1 MNADT
6 NDRITTLEP
15 GQMPT
20 ARQLIDEIRE
30 AILAAS
36 SRDVFTKLTFCHQTR
51 RCLWTGKPEFY
62 DGRLTEDESTDQV
75 WRWKGAPN
83 ISVPMCDK
91 IVRWLMLMRA
101 EVVNS
106 GDVRIMPRRASV
118 PDQGENLAEVW
129 QNSLDYFID
138 VQEAHLSYQS
148 ELFGYC
154 VEEFGYGIQ
163 LVEIEKKYRNE
174 LRTMDLQAITDALV
188 AQQQDEL
195 MQAAQA
201 AAGETPIDP
210 AQVLTDE
217 VQTGIVQQVQTAL
230 EAMLAMGGKP
240 SPDHLALITAVDARI
255 NDKEAAKVIT
265 QLRDEPN
272 QKAEY
277 TAPKDD
283 GCLFRLKTLVPWV
296 NCIHPG
302 TMSGEG
308 KTDMIAEV
316 CYLNEVQL
324 RERAMAEKWDK
335 KALDNL
341 IAQHK
346 NQFFTELY
354 LGVDM
359 PGWGLNGMGIGLI
372 VSQDALTKFP
382 HWLVIYVYRKITN
395 KAGLPMV
402 YRGALNPHME
412 TMLMWE
418 MTDLSELPIVVDT
431 SEPVSYAMDAQGV
444 GQVIADKQNFL
455 KDSLDNEGA
464 RSQLGSN
471 PPFLRTNNTH
481 VGIRPGKEMFSGRS
495 GQSYN
500 GSQFLQVPD
509 VDQGTLLIMDRV
521 EKVVDDYY
529 FRSASTDPEDKRAF
543 RKWKMMR
550 ARRCYSAVLRLIWL
564 QMQESI
570 DVLQVSAINGRP
582 VALETNRDQLR
593 GEAAISIGVHLDGL
607 SDDAA
612 DKFVKVLVQLMQA
625 DRGGA
630 VDWNEGVQ
638 IAAQLLSPTFARRLV
653 MSSQAAAGKIRDD
666 QENRITKIMAGVPLD
681 YPEKPTGPQMRLQVL
696 QQWAAQPG
704 NVARAGSDPVVAELM
719 QKEQEYLQFAI
730 QQMSN
735 AVTGRTGVEA
745 NGAPEAQ

>member
-6 NDRITTLEP
+6 DDRITTLEP

-20 ARQLIDEIRE
+20 ARQLIDEIKE
-30 AILAAS
+30 AIMAAS
-36 SRDVFTKLTFCHQTR
+36 ARDVFTKLTFCHQTR
-51 RCLWTGKPEFY
+51 RCLWEGKPEFY

-83 ISVPMCDK
+83 ISVPLCDK

-101 EVVNS
+101 EVINS

-118 PDQGENLAEVW
+118 PEGGENQAEVW
-129 QNSLDYFID
+129 QNALDYFID
-138 VQEAHLSYQS
+138 VQESHLSYQS

-163 LVEIEKKYRNE
+163 LVEIEKKFRNE
-174 LRTMDLQAITDALV
+174 LRRMDLQAITDALV
-188 AQQQDEL
+188 EQEQDARL
-195 MQAAQA
+195 QAAQE
-201 AAGETPIDP
+201 AAGEMAVDP

-217 VQTGIVQQVQTAL
+217 VQQGIAQQVQIAL
-230 EAMLAMGGKP
+230 EMMLAMSGKP
-240 SPDHLALITAVDARI
+240 SPDQLALITAVDARI
-255 NDKEAAKVIT
+255 SDKEAAKVIT
-265 QLRDEPN
+265 QLRDDPN
-272 QKAEY
+272 EAAEY

-283 GCLFRLKTLVPWV
+283 GCQFRLKTLVPWV

-302 TMSGEG
+302 TLTGEG
-308 KTDMIAEV
+308 RTDMMAEV
-316 CYLNEVQL
+316 CYLPEVQL

-335 KALDNL
+335 KALQEL
-341 IAQHK
+341 IDTHK
-346 NQFFTELY
+346 NQFFTELGI
-354 LGVDM
+354 GVDL

-372 VSQDALTKFP
+372 VSQEALTKFP

-395 KAGLPMV
+395 KAGMPMV

-412 TMLMWE
+412 MMLMWE
-418 MTDLSELPIVVDT
+418 MTDLTELPIVVDT
-431 SEPVSYAMDAQGV
+431 SEPVSFAMDAQGV
-444 GQVIADKQNFL
+444 GQVIADKQNFV
-455 KDSLDNEGA
+455 KDSLDNEGS

-495 GQSYN
+495 GQNYTDSM
-500 GSQFLQVPD
+500 FLEVPN
-509 VDQGTLLIMDRV
+509 VDKGTLTLMDRV
-521 EKVVDDYY
+521 EKTIDDYY
-529 FRSASTDPEDKRAF
+529 FRSSTTDPEDKRAF

-582 VALETNRDQLR
+582 VSLDTNRDQLR

-666 QENRITKIMAGVPLD
+666 EENRITKIVAGVPLD

-704 NVARAGSDPVVAELM
+704 NVARAASDPVVAELM

-730 QQMSN
+730 QQKNN

-745 NGAPEAQ
+745 NAAPAVQ